1 MSAFTHLRAAPTVL
15 RCLGNAPPEL
25 RRSLVRAL
33 EEIRAKRLRM
43 IPAGRPGLYL
53 AFAVDHMFLASAT
66 PDGET
71 LVVLDLIY
79 DPEEDLP

>member
-1 MSAFTHLRAAPTVL
+1 MLHY
-15 RCLGNAPPEL
+15 LGRVPPEL
-25 RRSLVRAL
+25 HRSLVRAL

-53 AFAVDHMFLASAT
+53 AFAVDHTFITSAT

-79 DPEEDLP
+79 DPEEEIP

>member
-1 MSAFTHLRAAPTVL
+1 MLHY
-15 RCLGNAPPEL
+15 LGSVPPEL
-25 RRSLVRAL
+25 HRGLVRAL

-53 AFAVDHMFLASAT
+53 AFAFDHTFVTSVA

-71 LVVLDLIY
+71 LVVLDLVY
-79 DPEEDLP
+79 DPEEEIP